1 MFLLWLNRK
10 FMRWYEEYGYTLK
23 PIAKASYIIWAFLSF
38 VFLFIE
44 KISAPYFFTEGP
56 YLNQYKFLRDVI
68 IPISTITVFIP
79 ILIYIGYRIYRALNN
94 QYLEYSYFSESGGKF
109 KNEEKI
115 KNGERKQHEEE
126 EDDEL
131 SFDELSKDTYRKAFR
146 LGVQNYVKS
155 ASTTQ
160 WETTTDEA
168 HPLTPLEVESLNTYD
183 GDVIRENF
191 IRASGYTSLLLDE
204 DASNEDAFYANCLIL
219 VSSDNGSSQIRFIVA
234 YNGSSHE
241 AYIDEPWEIP
251 PEDNSKYTI
260 ITNQVNSAKDAEK
273 QQTVREGQVSSARP
287 KSIKLDRRAS
297 DKDSFYNGCMI
308 SIVSGAGTGQSR
320 FVIGYNGNT
329 KVATIDK
336 VWDVIP
342 NDSSIYSLVLSQAYW
357 RSEPAELKNIRNSTI
372 VVDETGTYIRSNENN
387 KISVINDSVW
397 NEEISVTN
405 GEALDDSV
413 ASVTDTDIEV
423 DPDFGEKPQKRN
435 RLVDDDG
442 EIIDKDDEGN
452 AITLDD
458 LLKHQKKD

>member
-1 MFLLWLNRK
+1 
-10 FMRWYEEYGYTLK
+10 
-23 PIAKASYIIWAFLSF
+23 
-38 VFLFIE
+38 
-44 KISAPYFFTEGP
+44 
-56 YLNQYKFLRDVI
+56 
-68 IPISTITVFIP
+68 
-79 ILIYIGYRIYRALNN
+79 
-94 QYLEYSYFSESGGKF
+94 
-109 KNEEKI
+109 
-115 KNGERKQHEEE
+115 
-126 EDDEL
+126 
-131 SFDELSKDTYRKAFR
+131 
-146 LGVQNYVKS
+146 
-155 ASTTQ
+155 
-160 WETTTDEA
+160 
-168 HPLTPLEVESLNTYD
+168 
-183 GDVIRENF
+183 
-191 IRASGYTSLLLDE
+191 
-204 DASNEDAFYANCLIL
+204 
-219 VSSDNGSSQIRFIVA
+219 
-234 YNGSSHE
+234 
-241 AYIDEPWEIP
+241 
-251 PEDNSKYTI
+251 
-260 ITNQVNSAKDAEK
+260 
-273 QQTVREGQVSSARP
+273 
-287 KSIKLDRRAS
+287 
-297 DKDSFYNGCMI
+297 MI